1 MFILVDMGAGFS
13 DYLCKEWGWELFCD
27 EKKASVKQYKIP
39 NYIPRE
45 YADPLQLVREYE
57 EKHGKRQHG
66 GRKHKSKR
74 HTRRRKH
81 TCR

>member
-1 MFILVDMGAGFS
+1 MGTGFS
-13 DYLCKEWGWELFCD
+13 DYLCNDLGWKLFCD
-27 EKKASVKQYKIP
+27 EKKASVGQYKLP

-45 YADPLQLVREYE
+45 YADPLKLMREYE

-66 GRKHKSKR
+66 NGRKHKSKR

-81 TCR
+81 TRR